1 MSVLGKI
8 AGSVLG
14 TLAPTLA
21 TALGGPLAGMA
32 TAWIAKKV
40 LGQENASLKDISVAM
55 AEMSNP
61 DMIEKIRLAEREFE
75 AEMKRLEV
83 DVFKL
88 EVKDRDSAREF
99 GAKSG
104 VGAWMQMAV
113 GAIIIG
119 MFGYIVYR
127 VMTGGIDL
135 TDPNQAIMVG
145 TLIGYVSSKADQ
157 VVSFLFGSSQ
167 GSKDKTDA
175 MSNQLANYVSGKK

>member
-8 AGSVLG
+8 AGGVLG

-32 TAWIAKKV
+32 TAWVAKKV
-40 LGQENASLKDISVAM
+40 LGQENASLKDISAAL
-55 AEMSNP
+55 AEMNDP
-61 DMIEKIRLAEREFE
+61 QMIQKIRDAEREFE
-75 AEMKRLEV
+75 AKMKEMDV

-88 EVKDRDSAREF
+88 EVKDRDSARDF
-99 GAKSG
+99 GVKSG
-104 VGAWMQMAV
+104 VGAWMQVAV
-113 GAIIIG
+113 GSIIIA

-135 TDPNQAIMVG
+135 SDPNQAIMVG

-167 GSKDKTDA
+167 GSKDKSDA
-175 MSNQLANYVSGKK
+175 MANQLANAVTGKK

>member
-1 MSVLGKI
+1 MGALGKI

-40 LGQENASLKDISVAM
+40 LGQENATLKEISVAM
-55 AEMSNP
+55 AEMNDP
-61 DMIEKIRLAEREFE
+61 QMIEKIRSAEREFE
-75 AEMKRLEV
+75 GEMKRLEV
-83 DVFKL
+83 DVFAL
-88 EVKDRDSAREF
+88 EVKDRDSARDF
-99 GAKSG
+99 GVKSG
-104 VGAWMQMAV
+104 VGAWMQVAV
-113 GAIIIG
+113 GSIIIS

-135 TDPNQAIMVG
+135 SDPNQAIMVG

-167 GSKDKTDA
+167 GSKDKSDA
-175 MSNQLANYVSGKK
+175 MANQLAANAIGKK